1 MSKIAKIHG
10 LYYNFNVI
18 SRKYINELSN
28 FIGQNISVCGFVN
41 TVRNQGGIKFIL
53 LRDNTGFIQC
63 VVLKSNTEAFELAGN
78 LFNESVVRITGL
90 LKEEKQA
97 PGGFEILA
105 EEIEVLSLSDAEL
118 PIPVN
123 QDKIIDDVEVSKR
136 MDYRWLD
143 LRDPEKLKIF
153 RVWTSLEEGFRKVY
167 RDLNFIQIYT
177 PSLVGTAT
185 EGGSE
190 VFEVKYF
197 DRKAYLAQSPQFYKQ
212 MAMASGFD
220 RVFISNPMF
229 RAEPSYT
236 TRHLTEFTMWDF
248 EVSFIDSHHDVMDI
262 EEKLLISGITQI
274 NNDLNLG
281 LEVPTAPFPRIPFE
295 EAKKILKSRAIN
307 SDKEND
313 FSPEE
318 EREIAKYV
326 KETFNSDF
334 VFITDYY
341 FSGRPFY
348 TKKHEENPK
357 LSKSF
362 DLLYKGIEITSGA
375 QREHRADVL
384 EKQISEK
391 GLNPED
397 FKDYI
402 EFFKYG
408 CPPHGGVGIG
418 PGRIVM
424 QILNLNSVK
433 ESSFLPRDVKRLN
446 P

>member
-1 MSKIAKIHG
+1 MI
-10 LYYNFNVI
+10 V
-18 SRKYINELSN
+18 RKYINELSN
-28 FIGQNISVCGFVN
+28 FIGQNITVCGFVN

-53 LRDNTGFIQC
+53 LRDNTGYIQC
-63 VVLKSNTEAFELAGN
+63 VVLKSNQATFDLAGN
-78 LFNESVVRITGL
+78 LFNETVVKITGL

-105 EEIEVLSLSDAEL
+105 EEIEVLSTSAPEL

-136 MDYRWLD
+136 MDFRWLD
-143 LRDPEKLKIF
+143 LRDLEKLKIF
-153 RVWTSLEEGFRKVY
+153 KVWTSLEEGFRKVY
-167 RDLNFIQIYT
+167 KDLNFVQIYT
-177 PSLVGTAT
+177 PSLVGTST

-197 DRKAYLAQSPQFYKQ
+197 ERKAYLAQSPQFYKQ
-212 MAMASGFD
+212 MAMAAGFD

-229 RAEPSYT
+229 RAEPSFT

-248 EVSFIDSHHDVMDI
+248 EVSFIDSHHDIMDI
-262 EEKLLISGITQI
+262 EEKLLVSGLTQI
-274 NNDLNLG
+274 NHDLDLG
-281 LEVPTAPFPRIPFE
+281 LEVPSTPFPRIPFE
-295 EAKKILKSRAIN
+295 EGKKILKSRGVT
-307 SDKEND
+307 SDKEGD

-318 EREIAKYV
+318 ERELCKYA
-326 KETFNSDF
+326 KETYNSDF

-341 FSGRPFY
+341 YSERPFY
-348 TKKHEENPK
+348 SKKHEENPK
-357 LSKSF
+357 ISKSF

-375 QREHRADVL
+375 QREHRSDVL
-384 EKQISEK
+384 EKQIAEK
-391 GLNPED
+391 GLNVGD

-402 EFFKYG
+402 DFFRYG
-408 CPPHGGVGIG
+408 CPPHGGAGIG

-424 QILNLNSVK
+424 QILNLSSVK
-433 ESSFLPRDVKRLN
+433 ESSFIPRDVKRLN

>member
-1 MSKIAKIHG
+1 M
-10 LYYNFNVI
+10 I
-18 SRKYINELSN
+18 SRRYINELQN
-28 FIGQNISVCGFVN
+28 FIGQNVTVCGFVN

-53 LRDNTGFIQC
+53 LRDNTGYIQC
-63 VVLKSNTEAFELAGN
+63 VVLKSNAIAFELAGN
-78 LFNESVVRITGL
+78 LFNESVIKITGL

-97 PGGFEILA
+97 PGGYEILA
-105 EEIEVLSLSDAEL
+105 ENIEVLSMSEAEL

-123 QDKIIDDVEVSKR
+123 QDKIIDEVEVSKR
-136 MDYRWLD
+136 LDYRWLD

-153 RVWTSLEEGFRKVY
+153 KVWTSLEEGFRKVY

-229 RAEPSYT
+229 RAELSFT

-248 EVSFIDSHHDVMDI
+248 EVSYVDSHHDIMDI
-262 EEKLLISGITQI
+262 EEKLIISGLKQI
-274 NNDLNLG
+274 NLDLNLE
-281 LEVPTAPFPRIPFE
+281 LEIPEIPFPRIQFE
-295 EAKKILKSRAIN
+295 EGKRILKSRGVT
-307 SDKEND
+307 SDKEGD

-318 EREIAKYV
+318 EREISKYV
-326 KETFNSDF
+326 KETYNSDF
-334 VFITDYY
+334 VFITDYLY
-341 FSGRPFY
+341 SERPFY
-348 TKKHEENPK
+348 SKKHEDNDK
-357 LSKSF
+357 LSKTF
-362 DLLYKGIEITSGA
+362 DLLYKGVEITSGA

-384 EKQISEK
+384 EKQIIEK
-391 GLNPED
+391 GLNVSD
-397 FKDYI
+397 FTDYI
-402 EFFKYG
+402 SFFRYG
-408 CPPHGGVGIG
+408 CPPHGGAGIG

-424 QILNLNSVK
+424 QILNLSSVK